1 MTTLRDS
8 ILRCAL
14 TYPAPDGADA
24 AMLAKDLV
32 S

>member
-1 MTTLRDS
+1 MTTLPAS
-8 ILRCAL
+8 ILRCAPHSL
-14 TYPAPDGADA
+14 ALAEVLA